1 MYKNARR
8 EILKRASFC
17 AAAPAGAFRSATAEG
32 GSYRGDERRTQRL
45 LSRILL
51 VLFLAGQEK
60 YVTALPVEIYSKIY
74 PQPLWNVENISVEKF
89 HTDFTST
96 DPVEKI

>member
-1 MYKNARR
+1 MRDGRFLRGRLSAR
-8 EILKRASFC
+8 
-17 AAAPAGAFRSATAEG
+17 
-32 GSYRGDERRTQRL
+32 ERRTQRL

>member
-1 MYKNARR
+1 MRAW
-8 EILKRASFC
+8 EILKRGGWDARERGFQRPLKPTSLVTFLFGDKKVTL
-17 AAAPAGAFRSATAEG
+17 PAKGK
-32 GSYRGDERRTQRL
+32 L
-45 LSRILL
+45 
-51 VLFLAGQEK
+51 
-60 YVTALPVEIYSKIY
+60 YSKIY